1 MSHDALQEALEHL
14 VTGITHH
21 PDDIV
26 INSFERGRTLT
37 LEVSVNP
44 KDLGRV
50 IGRGGR
56 TVQALRTVMNALA
69 QSQRVRVDIIDTD
82 REESNE

>member
-1 MSHDALQEALEHL
+1 MSHDALKEALEHL

-21 PDDIV
+21 PDDIQ
-26 INSFERGRTLT
+26 INAFERGRTLT

-44 KDLGRV
+44 QDLGRV

-69 QSQRVRVDIIDTD
+69 QAQRVRVDIIDTD
-82 REESNE
+82 REESA